1 MLPTFEKSANLHRNL
16 CPAPSWGSLSLTAL
30 AGAHSGASGRRG
42 HCAGVVAC
50 VNWINAFD
58 SPQTPQAML
67 STSLANVTI
76 GRAETEAEAETD
88 AEAEGA
94 VHRSLGLL
102 SHCSN
107 LARIWYRER
116 DCPHLVLE

>member
-30 AGAHSGASGRRG
+30 AGAHSGASGRG

-76 GRAETEAEAETD
+76 DWTETE

-107 LARIWYRER
+107 LARI
-116 DCPHLVLE
+116 